1 MDTVN
6 FGNRKRSSSK
16 TSVLKAIFPP
26 NSHKR
31 SQSSNAA
38 LLMRQDGRPWPA
50 AHGILPADHPHS
62 RQQLQQQQ
70 QQPNPLGERAVNK
83 GTPSRQSYHPKSG
96 ENGAGNVLHKKT
108 KSTVSLK
115 SLLGDKDK
123 KEQKP
128 KRPEGESPLK
138 NRKPK
143 KTKSSTSLSA
153 LFKRS
158 QRGPKDN
165 EPEGDKENQSPSGAS
180 PTSPFPD
187 MPHSPSQPIEDPF
200 GPHYILGN
208 GRTVHEEMSLY
219 TPRGYSPSKQR
230 NFHDLYQP
238 TLTKSSNPSS
248 RPKSEHFSSNSFIM
262 RDMLGPARK
271 PSPSRSSLSSFTR
284 NMRTGNSSRRNSL
297 MQEVPVADKR
307 KSSHS
312 SRSSRVFAAIA
323 SFGHKDKPVATEP
336 RQAGP
341 KEIESAF
348 EALLV
353 CRTIS
358 SYLMFDIY

>member
-1 MDTVN
+1 MDTLD

-16 TSVLKAIFPP
+16 TSVFKAIFPP

-38 LLMRQDGRPWPA
+38 LIMRQDGRPWPA
-50 AHGILPADHPHS
+50 PHGILPADHPHS
-62 RQQLQQQQ
+62 RQQLQQQ
-70 QQPNPLGERAVNK
+70 PNPLGERAINK
-83 GTPSRQSYHPKSG
+83 GTPSRQSYQPKNG
-96 ENGAGNVLHKKT
+96 ENGSGKALHNKT
-108 KSTVSLK
+108 KSAVSLK

-128 KRPEGESPLK
+128 KRPEEESPSK

-158 QRGPKDN
+158 QRGQKGS
-165 EPEGDKENQSPSGAS
+165 EPEADKENQSPTRAS

-187 MPHSPSQPIEDPF
+187 LPHSPSQPIEDPF
-200 GPHYILGN
+200 SPHYILET

-238 TLTKSSNPSS
+238 TLTKNSNSSS
-248 RPKSEHFSSNSFIM
+248 RPKSEHFPSNSYIM
-262 RDMLGPARK
+262 RDMLPPRK
-271 PSPSRSSLSSFTR
+271 PSPPRSSLSSFTR
-284 NMRTGNSSRRNSL
+284 SIRTGTSSRRNSL
-297 MQEVPVADKR
+297 MQEAPVADKR
-307 KSSHS
+307 SSNS
-312 SRSSRVFAAIA
+312 SRSSRVFAAFA
-323 SFGHKDKPVATEP
+323 AFGHKDKPVVQEP
-336 RQAGP
+336 KRAGP

-353 CRTIS
+353 GLTIS
-358 SYLMFDIY
+358 RCPTIGIC